1 MLADA
6 MKRPAGF
13 MAELD
18 ESLVW
23 SAILLLAIGLVM
35 VYSASIATAAASRAS
50 PTATPRRRWSR
61 TGAPKPPSQRC
72 AKAATTTTRCG
83 TT

>member
-35 VYSASIATAAASRAS
+35 VYSASIATAEAGRLTKFQ
-50 PTATPRRRWSR
+50 PTYYLVRHSIFLGIGLATGFAVFQMPMHR
-61 TGAPKPPSQRC
+61 
-72 AKAATTTTRCG
+72 
-83 TT
+83 